1 MRTSLK
7 PPRNSFSGG
16 GDVEWCS
23 GEDGVPS
30 AVTHHQPTGGKL
42 LVWRVKWARYP
53 DRVSTIGVPAPR
65 ASNPARTLLCF
76 HHKKQHDHPALL
88 GPFLKYNIRHYKRTL
103 CIKRQRTFGGNQNF
117 VTQSEKVRMWV
128 NEMRHSS
135 PQHVKTL
142 RTISTLRNDFRNI
155 FLNLKNNRKYEEKK
169 CGKYSRTD
177 YRRLKKHV
185 QIV

>member
-7 PPRNSFSGG
+7 PPRNSFSGRG
-16 GDVEWCS
+16 NVEWSS
-23 GEDGVPS
+23 GEDGVPP

-42 LVWRVKWARYP
+42 FVWRVKWARYP
-53 DRVSTIGVPAPR
+53 DRVSSIGVPAPR
-65 ASNPARTLLCF
+65 ASNPARTRCVSTIK
-76 HHKKQHDHPALL
+76 KKQHDRPAVL
-88 GPFLKYNIRHYKRTL
+88 GLFSYNIRHYKRTL

-142 RTISTLRNDFRNI
+142 RTFSTLRDDFRNI
-155 FLNLKNNRKYEEKK
+155 FLNKKKSKPREKNAQNIPGEI
-169 CGKYSRTD
+169 TD
-177 YRRLKKHV
+177 D
-185 QIV
+185 